1 MAGSPPP
8 SSTPHRCCRRASGP
22 LWRIWQKGCINA
34 STHRMKLFQWCHG
47 ARKRIHIFWLLTFS
61 PTKPLILGGYSTV
74 YIYIHHISCYQILS
88 PDSANVFK
96 TCPVRDGGEGI
107 ATHQDVEKVQRNG
120 SLFSWPKILTK
131 AGCPEILQDLMVKKW
146 ILDVS
151 ESFGQLNTQFN
162 FSKEWIS
169 SIDRS
174 RIIQLG
180 DAV

>member
-1 MAGSPPP
+1 MLSD
-8 SSTPHRCCRRASGP
+8 
-22 LWRIWQKGCINA
+22 I
-34 STHRMKLFQWCHG
+34 
-47 ARKRIHIFWLLTFS
+47 
-61 PTKPLILGGYSTV
+61 
-74 YIYIHHISCYQILS
+74 ISRFCL
-88 PDSANVFK
+88 NVFK

-180 DAV
+180 DAVWMPILSTENICQEKTYLHTWTSSYLTLINNSIY